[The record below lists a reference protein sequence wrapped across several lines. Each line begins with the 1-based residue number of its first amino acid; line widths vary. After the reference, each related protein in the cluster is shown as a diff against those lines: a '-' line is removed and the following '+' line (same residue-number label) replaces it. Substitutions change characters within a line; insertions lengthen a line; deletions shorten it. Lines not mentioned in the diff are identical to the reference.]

1 MLQLECAFFIQ
12 TIEDVVINLPG
23 VTVCAASLFIDFVY
37 DNNFSLDG
45 VDTEEDLPH
54 LLSLAEQFGVK
65 DLVHAVKQYITPTK
79 MDDMPDEVLVEIYR
93 HLTVREILT
102 MKDVSVHHQL
112 VAKQKCLWQDMEIGG
127 LALSQGG
134 QEIFDLVNVSNRDLA
149 WVIPRVKHYR

>member
-1 MLQLECAFFIQ
+1 MSFFIQ

-23 VTVCAASLFIDFVY
+23 VTVCAASLFIDFIY
-37 DNNFSLDG
+37 DNSFSLDG

-93 HLTVREILT
+93 HLTINEILT

-112 VAKQKCLWQDMEIGG
+112 VAKQRCLWQYMKIEKGH
-127 LALSQGG
+127 LYQGSS
-134 QEIFDLVNVSNRDLA
+134 I
-149 WVIPRVKHYR
+149 